1 MRGSFVKPAPVNVKI
16 NLTPIIDV
24 ALVLVII
31 LLITAP
37 LVSAI
42 DMDVSLPLALTRGA
56 EDEARIS
63 LTLGKQGE
71 LAVDD
76 KVIPFESLRT
86 YLASELAKKNKD
98 ILVVIR
104 ADEGTPYEMVRQMLS
119 EASAAGATRLSI
131 ATRQKPKGQS

>member
-1 MRGSFVKPAPVNVKI
+1 MRSPLVTPTPINAKI

-42 DMDVSLPLALTRGA
+42 DMDVSLPLAQTRGA

-63 LTLGKQGE
+63 ITLGKRGE
-71 LAVDD
+71 VAVDD
-76 KVIPFESLRT
+76 KLIAPESLPVL
-86 YLASELAKKNKD
+86 LASELTKKNNN

-104 ADEGTPYEMVRQMLS
+104 ADEGTPYETVRRVLS
-119 EASAAGATRLSI
+119 EASAAGAVRLSI
-131 ATRQKPKGQS
+131 ATRQKPKGES

>member
-1 MRGSFVKPAPVNVKI
+1 MRSPIVRPTPINAKI

-42 DMDVSLPLALTRGA
+42 DMDVSLPLAQTRGA

-63 LTLGKQGE
+63 ITLGKHGE
-71 LAVDD
+71 VAVDD
-76 KVIPFESLRT
+76 KLIAAESLPVF
-86 YLASELAKKNKD
+86 LASQLAQKD
-98 ILVVIR
+98 KSILVVIR
-104 ADEGTPYEMVRQMLS
+104 ADEGTPYEMVRRVLS
-119 EASAAGATRLSI
+119 EASAAGAVRLSI
-131 ATRQKPKGQS
+131 ATRQKPKGVL